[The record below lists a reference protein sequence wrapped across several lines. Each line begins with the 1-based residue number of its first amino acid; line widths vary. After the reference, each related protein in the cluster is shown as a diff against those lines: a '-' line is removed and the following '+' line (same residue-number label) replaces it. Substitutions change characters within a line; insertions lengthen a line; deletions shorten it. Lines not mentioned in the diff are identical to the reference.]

1 MFFWIIYPKIWVRK
15 KFNFNNEEEKHSK
28 FIRKTFEKCLN
39 RIWKIF
45 ENPLY
50 VIDIQAFTKA
60 TKITYNDILVRRHGI
75 IACSS
80 MRHSTLASAHY
91 CCNIIAFFG
100 HKFILYGRI
109 NQEIQLT
116 DIWQMLFIAIKI
128 WQEFGKGWQ
137 EFDNGLTRVDKSWQ
151 EFDNE
156 LTDIWQVPCKS
167 LIIWYLPQPLLS
179 TKAIRFSRAY
189 SHRLSSI
196 NNNSKTCFISD
207 NIKNWCKYKENGNIM
222 S

>member
-1 MFFWIIYPKIWVRK
+1 MFQHAAQYSCF
-15 KFNFNNEEEKHSK
+15 
-28 FIRKTFEKCLN
+28 C
-39 RIWKIF
+39 
-45 ENPLY
+45 
-50 VIDIQAFTKA
+50 
-60 TKITYNDILVRRHGI
+60 
-75 IACSS
+75 
-80 MRHSTLASAHY
+80 TLLLQHH
-91 CCNIIAFFG
+91 CFLG

-128 WQEFGKGWQ
+128 WQEFDKGLSTVDKSWQEFDSGLTTVDKSWQ
-137 EFDNGLTRVDKSWQ
+137 EFDNGLTTVDKSWQ

-156 LTDIWQVPCKS
+156 LTDIWQTPCKS
-167 LIIWYLPQPLLS
+167 LIIWYLLKPLLF

-196 NNNSKTCFISD
+196 NNNSKTCFISN

>member
-1 MFFWIIYPKIWVRK
+1 MLQHAAQYSCF
-15 KFNFNNEEEKHSK
+15 
-28 FIRKTFEKCLN
+28 C
-39 RIWKIF
+39 
-45 ENPLY
+45 
-50 VIDIQAFTKA
+50 
-60 TKITYNDILVRRHGI
+60 
-75 IACSS
+75 
-80 MRHSTLASAHY
+80 TLLLQHH
-91 CCNIIAFFG
+91 CFLG

-128 WQEFGKGWQ
+128 WQEFDKG
-137 EFDNGLTRVDKSWQ
+137 LSTVDKSWQ

-156 LTDIWQVPCKS
+156 LTDIWQTPCKS
-167 LIIWYLPQPLLS
+167 LIIWYLLKPLLF

-196 NNNSKTCFISD
+196 NNNSKTCFISN

>member
-1 MFFWIIYPKIWVRK
+1 MFLYTAQYSCFCTLLLQHHCFW
-15 KFNFNNEEEKHSK
+15 
-28 FIRKTFEKCLN
+28 
-39 RIWKIF
+39 
-45 ENPLY
+45 
-50 VIDIQAFTKA
+50 
-60 TKITYNDILVRRHGI
+60 
-75 IACSS
+75 
-80 MRHSTLASAHY
+80 
-91 CCNIIAFFG
+91 G

-128 WQEFGKGWQ
+128 WQEF
-137 EFDNGLTRVDKSWQ
+137 DNGLTDIWQGVVNGWQELTRICQRLTRVDKSLTTVDKSWQ

-156 LTDIWQVPCKS
+156 LTDIWQEPCKS
-167 LIIWYLPQPLLS
+167 LVIWYLPKLLLS

-189 SHRLSSI
+189 SHRLNSI
-196 NNNSKTCFISD
+196 NNNSKTCFISN

>member
-1 MFFWIIYPKIWVRK
+1 MVIRFKIVQRYVFWIIYPKIWVRK

-75 IACSS
+75 IACSC

-91 CCNIIAFFG
+91 CCDIIVFWAQIYIIWANRTRNPVDRFLTNVFWG
-100 HKFILYGRI
+100 YNKFDR
-109 NQEIQLT
+109 
-116 DIWQMLFIAIKI
+116 F
-128 WQEFGKGWQ
+128 
-137 EFDNGLTRVDKSWQ
+137 LTRIV
-151 EFDNE
+151 
-156 LTDIWQVPCKS
+156 
-167 LIIWYLPQPLLS
+167 
-179 TKAIRFSRAY
+179 
-189 SHRLSSI
+189 
-196 NNNSKTCFISD
+196 
-207 NIKNWCKYKENGNIM
+207 
-222 S
+222 